1 MSKAEQ
7 QKATLMSEATQ
18 HISILMN
25 AVNLERATD
34 EEKLQLKVWR
44 KHPVFLNRI
53 DNSSPS
59 ILWPEKQK
67 KGRPDC
73 LPELSILSEI

>member
-44 KHPVFLNRI
+44 KHPVFF
-53 DNSSPS
+53 
-59 ILWPEKQK
+59 KQDRQLFTFHIVARKTK
-67 KGRPDC
+67 KGQA
-73 LPELSILSEI
+73 